1 MKYYSAERNVQILI
15 SLMKAHGVKK
25 VVISPGMKNMS
36 VVASLQ
42 CDSYFELYSCVD
54 ERSAAYIACGLSQES
69 GEPVALSC
77 TGATA
82 SRNYF
87 SALTEAYYRKIPI
100 LAITSMSNVGEIG
113 QLIPQI
119 IDRRNQ
125 PKDTVNLS
133 VQIPSVH
140 NDEDEWSDNVL
151 INNALLEL
159 RRHGGGPVHI
169 NLETMGSKDFTVK
182 ELPPER
188 VIRRINHGNNF
199 PSIVSGKIGIFVGT
213 HKKWSKK
220 LTSLVDRFCELYHAV
235 VFCDH
240 TSNYEGEYGIYP
252 NLILDQIKYH
262 SPLSSL
268 DLLIHI
274 GDVSGAYINIHPSQ
288 VWRVNPDGEVRDT
301 FKKLKY
307 VFEMEE
313 EEFFEYYTKGQEDKD
328 NINSFYID
336 WRNEYN
342 KILNKIPELPFS
354 NIWIAQQTLP
364 VLPSNSRLYLG
375 ILNTLRSWNFFEKN
389 ESILVY
395 SNTGGFG
402 IDGGLSTMIGSS
414 LIDKNKLYFA
424 VIGDLSFFYD
434 MNALGNRHI
443 GKNLRIMIINN
454 GRGVEFRNYM
464 HPCAEFGEDA
474 DPYMAAAGH
483 FGAKSRDLVRHYA
496 GDLGFQYLQANTKE
510 EFLQVINTFV
520 SENTEERP
528 VVLEVF
534 TETDDE
540 ASALRTIRN
549 LQTSAVGG
557 AKGAAKK
564 ILGDKNYQIVKNLLK
579 G

>member
-1 MKYYSAERNVQILI
+1 
-15 SLMKAHGVKK
+15 MKAHGIKK
-25 VVISPGMKNMS
+25 VVISPGMKNMN

-42 CDSYFELYSCVD
+42 YDDYFELYSCVD
-54 ERSAAYIACGLSQES
+54 ERSAAYMACGLSQES

-100 LAITSMSNVGEIG
+100 LAITSMTNVGEIG

-125 PKDTVNLS
+125 PNDTVKLS
-133 VQIPSVH
+133 VQVPTVH
-140 NDEDEWSDNVL
+140 CEEDEWSDNVL

-159 RRHGGGPVHI
+159 RRDGGGPVHI
-169 NLETMGSKDFTVK
+169 NLETTNSTDFDVQ
-182 ELPPER
+182 ELPSER
-188 VIRRINHGNNF
+188 VIYRISHESDF
-199 PSIVSGKIGIFVGT
+199 PDVVSGHIGIFVGA
-213 HKKWSKK
+213 HKIWSEE
-220 LTSLVDRFCELYHAV
+220 LTSLVDRFCRLYNAV

-240 TSNYEGEYGIYP
+240 TSNYTGEYGIQP
-252 NLILDQIKYH
+252 NLVVDQVKYR
-262 SPLSSL
+262 SSLSSL
-268 DLLIHI
+268 DLMIHI
-274 GDVSGAYINIHPSQ
+274 GDVSGAYINLHPKQ

-313 EEFFEYYTKGQEDKD
+313 EEFFEHYTCGEKD
-328 NINSFYID
+328 DDSTNSFYND
-336 WRNEYN
+336 WGNEYN
-342 KILNKIPELPFS
+342 QILGKIPELPYS

-364 VLPSNSRLYLG
+364 VLPKNSRLYLG
-375 ILNTLRSWNFFEKN
+375 ILNTLRCWNFFQKDK
-389 ESILVY
+389 SIPVY

-414 LIDKNKLYFA
+414 LVDKNKLYF
-424 VIGDLSFFYD
+424 VVLGDLSFFYD
-434 MNALGNRHI
+434 MNALGNRYV
-443 GKNLRIMIINN
+443 GNNLRILIINN
-454 GRGVEFRNYM
+454 GRGIEFRNYK

-483 FGAKSRDLVRHYA
+483 FGAQSKDLVRHYA
-496 GDLGFQYLQANTKE
+496 EDLNFQYLQANGKE
-510 EFLQVINTFV
+510 EFLQALSIFV
-520 SENTEERP
+520 SKDVEDKSI
-528 VVLEVF
+528 VLEAF

-540 ASALRTIRN
+540 KSALETIRN
-549 LQTSAVGG
+549 LQTSTAGE

-564 ILGDKNYQIVKNLLK
+564 LLGEKNYNTIKKLLGK
-579 G
+579 